1 MAKFIGSEAYI
12 ECSSK
17 NMVNVDETFEAAI
30 DVSIAHETG
39 TDWSQGQVGQELR
52 NGRMGSASQALKK
65 PGSSGRATGGSAG
78 GGAFASVG
86 SSDKTKDGVKKKKKK
101 SRACKIL

>member
-52 NGRMGSASQALKK
+52 TGRMGTASQALKK
-65 PGSSGRATGGSAG
+65 PESSGRVAGGSSTGGVFGGAGSSGKNR
-78 GGAFASVG
+78 
-86 SSDKTKDGVKKKKKK
+86 DGVKKKGKKEK
-101 SRACKIL
+101 SRA